1 LKLLTQHFLSAKL
14 IDKCVME
21 DESYFTV
28 GGNEWHQQSN
38 YESEDH
44 PATEGVKFICKTKFP
59 AQVLLWMAVSER
71 GISEPTMTCTYP
83 IVYQYFINSSK
94 DTTKMKKSCS
104 GLIWHLHTT
113 TIYFYTT
120 QRIRWSD

>member
-1 LKLLTQHFLSAKL
+1 
-14 IDKCVME
+14 
-21 DESYFTV
+21 
-28 GGNEWHQQSN
+28 
-38 YESEDH
+38 
-44 PATEGVKFICKTKFP
+44 
-59 AQVLLWMAVSER
+59 LWMAVSER
-71 GISEPTMTCTYP
+71 GISEPTMYVHVIVGSLP

-113 TIYFYTT
+113 HTIYFYTT